1 MKSLLLK
8 DLFTLTR
15 QLRIFLLL
23 LLIFVLIPGLDLAA
37 FAVVYA
43 AFLPISAVAYD
54 EQSKWDQLAVMM
66 PYNPLQLV
74 FSKYLLG
81 YLACLAAALLS
92 LAARFVYTAI
102 TGAAA
107 DPVAYLSIPVTAG
120 VAVLLQAIGL
130 PAIFRL
136 GVEKGRFVFLALI
149 VLVITMATRLP
160 ESASIPL
167 PNGSVLV
174 CAGIIILIL
183 INLVSI
189 RLSMRFFLKKVRQ

>member
-8 DLFTLTR
+8 DIFTLTR

-23 LLIFVLIPGLDLAA
+23 LLIFALIPGLDLAA
-37 FAVVYA
+37 CAVVYA

-92 LAARFVYTAI
+92 LAACFVYTAI

-149 VLVITMATRLP
+149 VLAITMASRLP
-160 ESASIPL
+160 ESAAIPL
-167 PNGSVLV
+167 PSGSVLV
-174 CAGIIILIL
+174 CAGIVLLVL
-183 INLVSI
+183 INVVSI
-189 RLSMRFFLKKVRQ
+189 RLSMRFFLKKVTQ